1 MMREWDGL
9 QNRIFECE
17 EALRLARM
25 DRDAVGNEIEELLI
39 LGGGV
44 EPGRY
49 VARIDSGKLTVGREE
64 EETKAA

>member
-1 MMREWDGL
+1 
-9 QNRIFECE
+9 
-17 EALRLARM
+17 M
-25 DRDAVGNEIEELLI
+25 DRDAVAQEIEELLI

-64 EETKAA
+64 EAPKAA